1 MSKDLAFILF
11 GTGLCIFAGILTFLV
26 VREAKAMTK
35 ARRRREPIA
44 DGK

>member
-11 GTGLCIFAGILTFLV
+11 GTGICVFAGILTFLV

-35 ARRRREPIA
+35 SRRKREPVT